1 MATDGHIESVHQVAN
16 GKIHAPLGHG
26 RFFFQS
32 HFISNFYLKLSLNFI
47 IIVGN
52 KTMLIHLLVK

>member
-26 RFFFQS
+26 RFSIMNVSIYAGTILICKVNTFFR
-32 HFISNFYLKLSLNFI
+32 
-47 IIVGN
+47 
-52 KTMLIHLLVK
+52 